1 MNKILRKLIM
11 KIKTKSLCQRKK
23 PETSINLLMKILSK
37 LARWKKNGL
46 NYFPSTL
53 NSGRNKVE
61 T

>member
-1 MNKILRKLIM
+1 M

-23 PETSINLLMKILSK
+23 PETSINPLMKILSK